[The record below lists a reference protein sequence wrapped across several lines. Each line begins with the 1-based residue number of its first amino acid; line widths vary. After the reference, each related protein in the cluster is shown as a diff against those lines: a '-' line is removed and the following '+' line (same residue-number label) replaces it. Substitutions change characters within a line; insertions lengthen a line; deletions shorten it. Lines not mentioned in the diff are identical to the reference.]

1 MKASEIPSL
10 DEYWRLLE
18 SHLRPFS
25 REEQAVAVALY
36 RELAKGKPVD
46 ADQLGRA
53 LGVTSDESR
62 ALLERDAIKSLVY
75 PDGEGRVLGFG
86 GLTAAPMHHR
96 FEVGG
101 RILWTWCAW
110 DSLFIPEIL
119 GREAR
124 VTSPDPENREI
135 VRLVVTPD
143 RVDSI
148 VPSDAVVSFVRP
160 ESQAFD
166 SSAANVMASFCHFI
180 FFFSSRQ
187 SGERWVAKH
196 PATFLYSL
204 DDASALAKR
213 FNARNFGPELARRV
227 SSRAPTKRDFP
238 YAPMPRRCLCDRE
251 GLINSSD
258 LRKAAAPMRVGRIPA
273 NLSATERD
281 LLQLLVVT
289 V

>member
-1 MKASEIPSL
+1 MEEAIMAEPKVPAL

-25 REEQAVAVALY
+25 REEQPVAVALY

-62 ALLERDAIKSLVY
+62 ALLERDAIKSFVY
-75 PDGEGRVLGFG
+75 PDGQGRVLGFG
-86 GLTAAPMHHR
+86 GLAAAPMHHR

-124 VTSPDPENREI
+124 VTSPDPENREV

-143 RVDSI
+143 RAESI
-148 VPSDAVVSFVRP
+148 APSDAVVSFIRP
-160 ESQAFD
+160 EAEAFD
-166 SSAANVMASFCHFI
+166 TSAANVMA
-180 FFFSSRQ
+180 
-187 SGERWVAKH
+187 K
-196 PATFLYSL
+196 
-204 DDASALAKR
+204 
-213 FNARNFGPELARRV
+213 
-227 SSRAPTKRDFP
+227 
-238 YAPMPRRCLCDRE
+238 
-251 GLINSSD
+251 
-258 LRKAAAPMRVGRIPA
+258 
-273 NLSATERD
+273 
-281 LLQLLVVT
+281 
-289 V
+289 

>member
-1 MKASEIPSL
+1 MVTEPKAPPL
-10 DEYWRLLE
+10 DEYWSLLE

-25 REEQAVAVALY
+25 REEQPVAVALY

-53 LGVTSDESR
+53 LGVTPDESR
-62 ALLERDAIKSLVY
+62 ALLQRDAIKRFVY

-86 GLTAAPMHHR
+86 GLATAPMHHR

-119 GREAR
+119 EREAR
-124 VTSPDPENREI
+124 ITSPDPENREV

-143 RVDSI
+143 RVQS
-148 VPSDAVVSFVRP
+148 VAPTDAVVSFIRP
-160 ESQAFD
+160 DTHAFD
-166 SSAANVMASFCHFI
+166 TSAANVMANFCHFV

-204 DDASALAKR
+204 DNAFALAKR
-213 FNARNFGPELARRV
+213 FNARNFGPELARRA
-227 SSRAPTKRDFP
+227 SSRAPT
-238 YAPMPRRCLCDRE
+238 
-251 GLINSSD
+251 N
-258 LRKAAAPMRVGRIPA
+258 
-273 NLSATERD
+273 
-281 LLQLLVVT
+281 
-289 V
+289 